1 MERERE
7 RERDDSPPPR
17 RAGGRPAF
25 LRRQS
30 SLDTFDRKP
39 LVRYEREAERLRD
52 EYGPPARR
60 PDVRPPPLT
69 PVPLPR
75 ARGLPPPRRY
85 AERDYDEIKP
95 IPKELEKEKSSDEG
109 EGVTREEVAMK
120 EEATEVIARRA
131 VRPPQEAL
139 EARVL
144 AHLIV
149 ALRYQ

>member
-1 MERERE
+1 MRSRSRNPTSMVMKISE
-7 RERDDSPPPR
+7 
-17 RAGGRPAF
+17 
-25 LRRQS
+25 
-30 SLDTFDRKP
+30 
-39 LVRYEREAERLRD
+39 
-52 EYGPPARR
+52 
-60 PDVRPPPLT
+60 
-69 PVPLPR
+69 
-75 ARGLPPPRRY
+75 
-85 AERDYDEIKP
+85 P

-149 ALRYQ
+149 VLRYQ